1 LTRSP
6 AEADLKLA
14 PRIFAVSASVL
25 LVFSVA
31 LASLLPPDTTLG
43 QVIQTLDTDFLFRAQ
58 TAITRVFGHGF
69 WSWVVAPVLVRPV
82 WLMPASLGIVCVG
95 GTVSALTHVSPR
107 TKQKRS

>member
-1 LTRSP
+1 LTRLP

-14 PRIFAVSASVL
+14 PRIFAVSAAVL

-31 LASLLPPDTTLG
+31 LASLLPPETTLG
-43 QVIQTLDTDFLFRAQ
+43 QVIQALNADFLFRGQA
-58 TAITRVFGHGF
+58 AISRVFGHGF
-69 WSWVVAPVLVRPV
+69 WSWVVAPIMVRPV